1 MKQGALI
8 FDKESGR
15 YNIRFGLND
24 YYGGLHCG
32 ECFDVF
38 AVGKWKPTRIEMS
51 TGQKWYLVGI
61 KTDVLDGLRVRVHNR

>member
-8 FDKESGR
+8 YDRESGR
-15 YNIRFGLND
+15 YDIRFGLDD
-24 YYGGLHCG
+24 YSG

-38 AVGKWKPTRIEMS
+38 AGGKWKPTRIEMS
-51 TGQKWYLVGI
+51 TGQEWYLVGI

>member
-8 FDKESGR
+8 YDKDSGR
-15 YNIRFGLND
+15 YDIRFGLDD
-24 YYGGLHCG
+24 YNGDLHCG

-38 AVGKWKPTRIEMS
+38 VGGKWKPTRIEMS

-61 KTDVLDGLRVRVHNR
+61 KTDVLDGLRVRVHDR